1 LHHALTRI
9 VHRPSAVTGESL
21 PVLVEVENRYPI
33 VEEHQHESSFF
44 PWYTLIGFSVLFLP
58 VLVLGHLLLPSA
70 PWFLAGWS
78 ALTFSLLL
86 YELVH
91 AIEHWPEQRW
101 HALIARP
108 RTGGFWR
115 KAYAF
120 HLRHHADIRCNEGIS
135 GVFGVPIYDL
145 IFGTYVD
152 PNTLFRHGGTDAQ
165 KEEHIAGIIGGETR
179 FAFAYSEPK
188 SRFDLNDVSTT
199 AKKDGAGYTLNGH
212 KAVVIGAPF
221 ATHLIVTART
231 SGAQRDANGI
241 TVFLVARNAKGV
253 TTRDYP
259 TVDGLRA
266 SEVYFENVAVGADAV
281 IGKVDGGLPLVEKVV
296 DNAIAA
302 LCAEAVGCFKVLNEA
317 TISYAKQRKQFGQ
330 SIATFQVLQHRM
342 VDMFMAAEQAS
353 SMTYMVTLK
362 LDEADKA
369 RKLAASAA
377 KVQIGKAGK
386 LVSQDAVQIH
396 GGMGMTDELNVGH
409 FFKRVTMIE
418 SQFGNT
424 DWHLRRY
431 TELSNG

>member
-1 LHHALTRI
+1 MDFSFTSEQDQLSDTVAKLVSQKYDFDTRRK
-9 VHRPSAVTGESL
+9 VAKSE
-21 PVLVEVENRYPI
+21 
-33 VEEHQHESSFF
+33 
-44 PWYTLIGFSVLFLP
+44 
-58 VLVLGHLLLPSA
+58 
-70 PWFLAGWS
+70 AGWRPEMWS
-78 ALTFSLLL
+78 QFAELGLLGASFT
-86 YELVH
+86 E
-91 AIEHWPEQRW
+91 AE
-101 HALIARP
+101 
-108 RTGGFWR
+108 GGFGSGPIE
-115 KAYAF
+115 AM
-120 HLRHHADIRCNEGIS
+120 IIS
-135 GVFGVPIYDL
+135 EEFGKGLVIEPYLQTVVIGGN
-145 IFGTYVD
+145 F
-152 PNTLFRHGGTDAQ
+152 FRHGGTDAQ

-188 SRFDLNDVSTT
+188 SRFDLNDISTT
-199 AKKDGAGYTLNGH
+199 AKKDGASYTLNGH